1 MLLYSTLKVPSA
13 PPTDVIVSVDSGT
26 SITLQWGPVEC
37 TDQNGEIIGFS
48 VRYWDNE
55 RDSEG
60 DRTIKMV
67 PGDSS
72 GGMTTISGLN
82 IRTVYTFEV
91 AAVTS
96 AGTGIYCVAETIETL
111 SCE

>member
-13 PPTDVIVSVDSGT
+13 PPTDVIVSEVSVT
-26 SITLQWGPVEC
+26 SITVQWGPVEC
-37 TDQNGEIIGFS
+37 TDQNGEIIGYS

-60 DRTIKMV
+60 DKTVKMV

-72 GGMTTISGLN
+72 GGMTTISELN
-82 IRTVYTFEV
+82 IQTVYTFEV

-96 AGTGIYCVAETIETL
+96 AGTGIYSVAETFETL
-111 SCE
+111 ACE